1 VSEAP
6 SITAVGLIAVRVGPG
21 LRTEKLRLAVLC
33 PPYDWTAGFV
43 TVTVRGPAVVRKALG
58 MVAVSWVPDIQLAV
72 TGVPLTLTVVT
83 MLEV

>member
-1 VSEAP
+1 M
-6 SITAVGLIAVRVGPG
+6 
-21 LRTEKLRLAVLC
+21 LC

-58 MVAVSWVPDIQLAV
+58 MVAVSWVPDIQLAG